1 MASAPAFNIG
11 DRVQERRKA
20 PSIQNNRDFRN
31 PKTRYNERGTSRP
44 VFVARKKGTILSR
57 EIKENN
63 AGKSYWHYKV
73 QYDGTSRSE
82 ERTQGVLKLLEE
94 EE

>member
-1 MASAPAFNIG
+1 MASAPTFNIG
-11 DRVQERRKA
+11 DRVQERRKG

-31 PKTRYNERGTSRP
+31 PKTRYAARGTSRP
-44 VFVARKKGTILSR
+44 TFVARRKGTILSR
-57 EIKENN
+57 ELKENK

-73 QYDGTSRSE
+73 QYDGTARSE
-82 ERTQGVLKLLEE
+82 GRTQGVLKLLEE